1 MTEQEPLTLDAIA
14 FGAHPD
20 DVELGCGGTI
30 IKMGALGYTT
40 GVVALTRGE
49 MGTRG
54 SAEIRAREFAAAAEV
69 MGVSVHKALDMP
81 DGRVELNWE
90 NKVKVIR
97 EIRTH
102 RPRIVFAP
110 YWVARHPDHEAASQI
125 VREASYLS
133 GLKKLDTGQEAHR
146 PFKVLFYQSRFEFTP
161 SFVVDISSTH
171 DKKLEAIKSYAS
183 QFYSPSRAVYGTDE
197 TLISR
202 PDFVERIETR
212 DRQYGTYVGVKFGEP
227 FLVREALRIDDPVD
241 YFGPECLETIP

>member
-1 MTEQEPLTLDAIA
+1 MIDRETMNLDVLA

-30 IKMGALGYTT
+30 IKMGAEGYST

-54 SAEIRAREFAAAAEV
+54 SAEIRAQEFAAAAEV

-81 DGRVELNWE
+81 DGCVESNME
-90 NKVKVIR
+90 NKLKVIR

-110 YWVARHPDHEAASQI
+110 YWVARHPDHEAASRI
-125 VREASYLS
+125 VREASYLA

-146 PFKVLFYQSRFEFTP
+146 PFKVMYYQSRFEFSP
-161 SFVVDISSTH
+161 SFVVDISGTH
-171 DKKLEAIKSYAS
+171 DKKLEAIGSYAS
-183 QFYSPSRAVYGTDE
+183 QFDSPNRADYGTNE
-197 TLISR
+197 TRISR
-202 PDFVERIETR
+202 PGFIQRIETR
-212 DRQYGTYVGVKFGEP
+212 GRQYGTYIGVTFGEP
-227 FLVREALRIDDPVD
+227 FLVREALKIDDPVEF
-241 YFGPECLETIP
+241 FGPQCLETIP

>member
-1 MTEQEPLTLDAIA
+1 MKLDVIA

-30 IKMGALGYTT
+30 TKLGAMGYRT

-54 SAEIRAREFAAAAEV
+54 SAEIRASEFAAAARV

-81 DGRVELNWE
+81 DGRVELTWE

-97 EIRTH
+97 EIRAYQ
-102 RPRIVFAP
+102 PRIVLAP
-110 YWVARHPDHEAASQI
+110 YWVARHPDHEVASRI
-125 VREASYLS
+125 VREASYLA

-146 PFKVLFYQSRFEFTP
+146 PFRVLFYQSRFEFSP
-161 SFVVDISSTH
+161 SFVVDISGSH
-171 DKKLEAIKSYAS
+171 EKKLQAIRSYGS
-183 QFYSPSRAVYGTDE
+183 QFNGPAKADHGTDE

-202 PDFVERIETR
+202 PDFIKRIETR
-212 DRQYGTYVGVKFGEP
+212 DRHYGTYVGVEFGEP

-241 YFGPECLETIP
+241 FFGPECLETIP

>member
-1 MTEQEPLTLDAIA
+1 VKLDVIA

-30 IKMGALGYTT
+30 IKLGARGYRT

-54 SAEIRAREFAAAAEV
+54 SAEIRAREFAAAAKV
-69 MGVSVHKALDMP
+69 MGVTVHKALDMP

-97 EIRTH
+97 EIRAH
-102 RPRIVFAP
+102 QPRIVLAQ
-110 YWVARHPDHEAASQI
+110 YWVARHPDHEAASRI

-133 GLKKLDTGQEAHR
+133 GLKKIDTGQEPYR
-146 PFKVLFYQSRFEFTP
+146 PFKVLYYQSRFEFSP
-161 SFVVDISSTH
+161 SFVVDISSSH
-171 DKKLEAIKSYAS
+171 SQKLEAIRAYES
-183 QFYSPSRAVYGTDE
+183 QFDNPNKAAHGTDE

-202 PDFVERIETR
+202 PDFIQRIETR
-212 DRQYGTYVGVKFGEP
+212 DRQYGTYVGVEFGEP
-227 FLVREALRIDDPVD
+227 FLAREALKIDDPVD
-241 YFGPECLETIP
+241 FFGPECLETIP

>member
-1 MTEQEPLTLDAIA
+1 MKLDVIA

-30 IKMGALGYTT
+30 TKLGTEGYRT

-54 SAEIRAREFAAAAEV
+54 SAEIRASEFAAAARV

-81 DGRVELNWE
+81 DGRVELTWE

-97 EIRTH
+97 EIRAH
-102 RPRIVFAP
+102 QPRIVFAP
-110 YWVARHPDHEAASQI
+110 YWVARHPDHEVASRI
-125 VREASYLS
+125 VREASYLA

-146 PFKVLFYQSRFEFTP
+146 PFKVLFYQSRFEFSP
-161 SFVVDISSTH
+161 SFVVDISSFH
-171 DKKLEAIKSYAS
+171 EKKLQAIRSYES
-183 QFYSPSRAVYGTDE
+183 QFNGPNKEDHGTDV

-202 PDFVERIETR
+202 SDFIKRIETR
-212 DRQYGTYVGVKFGEP
+212 DRQYGTYVGVEFGEP

-241 YFGPECLETIP
+241 FFGPECLETIP

>member
-1 MTEQEPLTLDAIA
+1 MKLDVIA

-20 DVELGCGGTI
+20 DVEIGCGGTI
-30 IKMGALGYTT
+30 IKLEALGYTT

-54 SAEIRAREFAAAAEV
+54 SAEIRAREFAAAARV
-69 MGVSVHKALDMP
+69 LGVSVHKTLDMP
-81 DGRVELNWE
+81 DGRVEPNWE

-97 EIRTH
+97 EIRAH
-102 RPRIVFAP
+102 QPRVVFAP
-110 YWVARHPDHEAASQI
+110 YWVARHPDHEAASRI

-146 PFKVLFYQSRFEFTP
+146 PFKVLFYQSRFEFSP
-161 SFVVDISSTH
+161 SFVADISSSH
-171 DKKLEAIKSYAS
+171 EKKLEAIRCYES
-183 QFYSPSRAVYGTDE
+183 QFFSPNKTEHETDE

-202 PDFVERIETR
+202 PDFIERIEMR

-227 FLVREALRIDDPVD
+227 FLSREALRIDDPVGF
-241 YFGPECLETIP
+241 FGPECLETIP

>member
-1 MTEQEPLTLDAIA
+1 MKLDVIA

-20 DVELGCGGTI
+20 DVEIGCGGTI
-30 IKMGALGYTT
+30 TKLGAMGYRT

-54 SAEIRAREFAAAAEV
+54 SAEIRASEFAAAARV

-81 DGRVELNWE
+81 DGRVELTWE

-97 EIRTH
+97 EIRAYQ
-102 RPRIVFAP
+102 PRIVLAP
-110 YWVARHPDHEAASQI
+110 YWVARHPDHEVASRI
-125 VREASYLS
+125 VREASYLA

-146 PFKVLFYQSRFEFTP
+146 PFRVLFYQSRFEFSP
-161 SFVVDISSTH
+161 SFVVDISSCHET
-171 DKKLEAIKSYAS
+171 KLQAIRSYGS
-183 QFYSPSRAVYGTDE
+183 QFNGPAKPDHGTDE

-202 PDFVERIETR
+202 PDFIKRIETR
-212 DRQYGTYVGVKFGEP
+212 DRHYGTSVGVEFGEP

-241 YFGPECLETIP
+241 FFGPECLETIP

>member
-1 MTEQEPLTLDAIA
+1 MKLDVIA

-30 IKMGALGYTT
+30 IKLGESGYAT

-54 SAEIRAREFAAAAEV
+54 SAEIRAQEFAAAARV
-69 MGVSVHKALDMP
+69 MGASVHKALDIP

-97 EIRTH
+97 EIRAH
-102 RPRIVFAP
+102 QPRIVFAP
-110 YWVARHPDHEAASQI
+110 YWVARHPDHEAASRI
-125 VREASYLS
+125 IREASYLS

-146 PFKVLFYQSRFEFTP
+146 PFRVLFYQSRFEFSP
-161 SFVVDISSTH
+161 SFVVDISSAH
-171 DKKLEAIKSYAS
+171 ENKLEAIRSYAS
-183 QFYSPSRAVYGTDE
+183 QFDSPEKADYGTDE

-202 PDFVERIETR
+202 PDFIERIVTR
-212 DRQYGTYVGVKFGEP
+212 DRQYGTYVGVEFGEP
-227 FLVREALRIDDPVD
+227 FLVREALSIDDPVKF
-241 YFGPECLETIP
+241 FGPECLETIP

>member
-1 MTEQEPLTLDAIA
+1 VKLDAIA

-30 IKMGALGYTT
+30 IKLGALGYRT

-54 SAEIRAREFAAAAEV
+54 SAEIRAREFAAAARV
-69 MGVSVHKALDMP
+69 MGVAVHKALDIP

-90 NKVKVIR
+90 NKVKVIE
-97 EIRTH
+97 EIRAH
-102 RPRIVFAP
+102 RPRIVLAP
-110 YWVARHPDHEAASQI
+110 YWVARHPDHEAASRI
-125 VREASYLS
+125 VREASYLA

-146 PFKVLFYQSRFEFTP
+146 PFKVLFYQSRFEFPP
-161 SFVVDISSTH
+161 SFVVDISSSH
-171 DKKLEAIKSYAS
+171 EKKLQAIRSYAS
-183 QFYSPSRAVYGTDE
+183 QFDGPNKANHGTDE

-202 PDFVERIETR
+202 PDFITRIETR
-212 DRQYGTYVGVKFGEP
+212 DRQYGTYVGAEFGEP

-241 YFGPECLETIP
+241 FFGPECLETIP

>member
-1 MTEQEPLTLDAIA
+1 LIERELVILDAIA

-30 IKMGALGYTT
+30 IKLGALGYTT
-40 GVVALTRGE
+40 GVITLTRGE

-54 SAEIRAREFAAAAEV
+54 SAEIRQREFAASAKE
-69 MGVSVHKALDMP
+69 MNVSIHKALDMP
-81 DGRVELNWE
+81 DGRLEPNWE
-90 NKVKVIR
+90 NKVRVIR
-97 EIRTH
+97 EIRAH

-133 GLKKLDTGQEAHR
+133 GLKKVDTGQEAHR

-161 SFVVDISSTH
+161 SFIVDISSIH
-171 DKKLEAIKSYAS
+171 EKKLDAIKCYAS
-183 QFYSPSRAVYGTDE
+183 QFDNPRRALYGTDE

-202 PDFVERIETR
+202 PDFMQRIETR
-212 DRQYGTYVGVKFGEP
+212 DRQYGTYIGVEFGEP
-227 FLVREALRIDDPVD
+227 FLVREALKIDDPVK

>member
-1 MTEQEPLTLDAIA
+1 MIDRETVELDVLA

-30 IKMGALGYTT
+30 IKLGAEGYAT

-54 SAEIRAREFAAAAEV
+54 SAEIRAREFAAATEV

-81 DGRVELNWE
+81 DGCVESNME
-90 NKVKVIR
+90 NKLKVIR

-110 YWVARHPDHEAASQI
+110 YWVARHPDHEAASRI

-133 GLKKLDTGQEAHR
+133 SLKKLDTGQEAHR
-146 PFKVLFYQSRFEFTP
+146 PFKVLFYQSRFEFSP
-161 SFVVDISSTH
+161 SFVVDISGAH
-171 DKKLEAIKSYAS
+171 DRKIEAIRSYAS
-183 QFYSPSRAVYGTDE
+183 QFDSPKSAEYGSDE

-202 PDFVERIETR
+202 PDFIRRIETR
-212 DRQYGTYVGVKFGEP
+212 DRQYGTYIGVTFGEP
-227 FLVREALRIDDPVD
+227 FLVREALKIDNPVEF
-241 YFGPECLETIP
+241 FGPECLETIP

>member
-1 MTEQEPLTLDAIA
+1 MKLDVIA

-30 IKMGALGYTT
+30 TRLGAEGYRT

-54 SAEIRAREFAAAAEV
+54 SAEIRACEFAAAAAV

-81 DGRVELNWE
+81 DGRVESNWV

-97 EIRTH
+97 EIRAH
-102 RPRIVFAP
+102 QPRIVFAP
-110 YWVARHPDHEAASQI
+110 YWVARHPDHEAASRI
-125 VREASYLS
+125 VREASYLA

-146 PFKVLFYQSRFEFTP
+146 PFKVIFYQSRFEFSP
-161 SFVVDISSTH
+161 SFVVDISSFH
-171 DKKLEAIKSYAS
+171 EKKLQAIRSYES
-183 QFYSPSRAVYGTDE
+183 QFHGPSEADHGTDV

-202 PDFVERIETR
+202 SDFITRIETR
-212 DRQYGTYVGVKFGEP
+212 DRQYGTYVGVEFGEP

-241 YFGPECLETIP
+241 FFGPQCLETIP